1 MNTNLSKYIFLIN
14 KLKQNPDRI
23 FTAYDDDIKDGIG
36 LQTKQIGRMF
46 ETIESE
52 FEDITQKK
60 LGKKIGY
67 CYKSKK
73 ALLKTS
79 LEYQGE
85 ISAVIQT
92 IKDYDEDIVQSL
104 EQFTTNS
111 FDIYHTV
118 DQPLVFLKQIENSAV
133 FKALK
138 NSIIKKQ
145 LINIKLQDDKTIDNL
160 LCIKFVYTD
169 NNWFVAVV
177 DSFEHISLHL
187 ITQIKK
193 TSISNIKKTINKHK
207 LQIIMQKLI
216 HIQNSSTDT
225 NKPTQTARL
234 KALPNIASFFDK
246 DAKKYFKS
254 QKFIKKQNDNSVI
267 FTIDYSS
274 DDELLTFVQRWIP
287 NIIVQEP
294 LSLRQ
299 ESDKRINKYIAN
311 QIYEAT

>member
-14 KLKQNPDRI
+14 KLRTNSDRI
-23 FTAYDDDIKDGIG
+23 FTAYDDDIKSELG
-36 LQTKQIGRMF
+36 LQTKQIGRML

-79 LEYQGE
+79 LQYQGE

-111 FDIYHTV
+111 FDIYHTI
-118 DQPLVFLKQIENSAV
+118 DQPLAFLKQIENSVV
-133 FKALK
+133 FKTLK

-145 LINIKLQDDKTIDNL
+145 LINIKLQDDKTIDDL
-160 LCIKFVYTD
+160 LCVKFIYTD
-169 NNWFVAVV
+169 YNWFVAVV
-177 DSFEHISLHL
+177 DGLEHISLHL
-187 ITQIKK
+187 ITHIKK
-193 TSISNIKKTINKHK
+193 ATTSHTKKTISRQK
-207 LQIIMQKLI
+207 LQNIMQKLQN
-216 HIQNSSTDT
+216 IQNSSTDMS
-225 NKPTQTARL
+225 KSTQTAKI

-246 DAKKYFKS
+246 DAKKYFKT
-254 QKFIKKQNDNSVI
+254 QKFIKKQKDNSVI
-267 FTIDYSS
+267 FTVDYSS
-274 DDELLTFVQRWIP
+274 DDEILTFIQSWMP
-287 NIIVQEP
+287 NLIVQDP

-299 ESDKRINKYIAN
+299 ENDKRINKYIAN